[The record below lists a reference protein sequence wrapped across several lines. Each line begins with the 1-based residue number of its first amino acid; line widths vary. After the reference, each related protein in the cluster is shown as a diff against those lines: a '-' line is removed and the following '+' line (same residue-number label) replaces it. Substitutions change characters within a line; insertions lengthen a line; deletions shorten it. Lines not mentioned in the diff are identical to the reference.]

1 MESKSAELAKTAVDL
16 LRSHQTGV
24 LSTHSLKHPGFP
36 YASVV
41 PYAISGSSNNSRPL
55 FLMSSM
61 ATHTKNLKANGSAAL
76 LVAPNSNDPLS
87 AGRVTL
93 IGTVTQI
100 EDAQTE
106 AAKSL
111 YVNAHPQAQQW
122 ASFGDFAMYQLELV
136 DIYIVAGFGNM
147 GWVSPSDLES
157 QLQ

>member
-1 MESKSAELAKTAVDL
+1 
-16 LRSHQTGV
+16 
-24 LSTHSLKHPGFP
+24 
-36 YASVV
+36 
-41 PYAISGSSNNSRPL
+41 
-55 FLMSSM
+55 M

-76 LVAPNSNDPLS
+76 LVAPDSNDPLS